1 MALKFQILNRTNTRK
16 LEPGQRLQEHGITFE
31 RLANGDGKWSV
42 NLRIDGQRVHRHLGK
57 ESAGVTREQCE
68 QFIEQARTEAR
79 QGRLNLP
86 KGRKVTLSFR
96 QAAEKYLEKL
106 TEEGG
111 KDLVRKKISL
121 EQHLVPFFGDTPIS
135 RVTTFDVERYKKARS
150 ENQSLRGGDR
160 VSQTARQLR
169 NHAGAL
175 VKPVSKGTINN
186 ELACLSHV
194 LNKAVEW
201 KWLDHLPAKVKRFK
215 LDNGR
220 IDYLTT
226 EQIDQLLQAA
236 REDQSPDIYPF
247 IVIGLETSM
256 RKSEILGIRLEDIQ
270 IEQLCIFIPKAK
282 AGGRQQPIT
291 QHLAQFLKGYLDQAK
306 AGQQWLFPT
315 HKQTSKTGH
324 MTSIEKPF
332 RRVVESAG
340 LDPKTVVRHTL
351 RHTAITHLVQAG
363 IDLPTVQRISGHKTL
378 SMVVRYAHANGDH
391 IRSALDKLESRYRP
405 SDNRP
410 SDTGAQLKI
419 VKKA

>member
-1 MALKFQILNRTNTRK
+1 MALKFQLLNRTNTRK
-16 LEPGQRLQEHGITFE
+16 LQPGQCLQEHGITFE

-42 NLRIDGQRVHRHLGK
+42 NLRIDGQRIHRHLGK

-86 KGRKVTLSFR
+86 KGRKVALGFR
-96 QAAEKYLEKL
+96 EAAGKYLEKL
-106 TEEGG
+106 EEEGG
-111 KDLVRKKISL
+111 KDLVRKRISL
-121 EQHLVPFFGDTPIS
+121 DQHLVPFFGDTPLS
-135 RVTTFDVERYKKARS
+135 RITTFDVERYKKARS

-160 VSQTARQLR
+160 VSQSARQLR
-169 NHAGAL
+169 NHVGAL

-186 ELACLSHV
+186 ELACLSHL

-226 EQIDQLLQAA
+226 EQIDRLLQAA

-256 RKSEILGIRLEDIQ
+256 RKSEILAIRLEHIQ
-270 IEQLCIFIPKAK
+270 LEQQSIYIPQAK
-282 AGGRQQPIT
+282 AGARQQPIT
-291 QHLAQFLKGYLDQAK
+291 QHLAQFLQGYLDQAK
-306 AGQQWLFPT
+306 PAQEWLFPT
-315 HKQTSKTGH
+315 RKQSSNTGH

-340 LDPKTVVRHTL
+340 LDPKAVVRHTL

-378 SMVVRYAHANGDH
+378 SMVVRYAHANGEH
-391 IRSALDKLESRYRP
+391 IRSALDKLETRYRP
-405 SDNRP
+405 SSETTPENTAP
-410 SDTGAQLKI
+410 LKI
-419 VKKA
+419 VKNG